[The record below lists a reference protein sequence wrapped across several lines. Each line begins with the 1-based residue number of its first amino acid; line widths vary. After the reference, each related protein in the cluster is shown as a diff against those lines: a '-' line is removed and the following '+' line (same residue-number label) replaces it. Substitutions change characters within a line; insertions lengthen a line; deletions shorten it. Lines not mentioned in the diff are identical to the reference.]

1 MQFGICTSID
11 HAPAAKA
18 AGWDYIEESVQA
30 LLEGLVPDAQWTGAA
45 KVKRSA
51 LPVLTANLLVPAA
64 LKITG
69 PDADME
75 GTLRPYIATAARR
88 AKQVGIETLV
98 FGSGGARN
106 VPEGFDRGRAFQ
118 QLVAFARMAG
128 EEAARAGV
136 TIVVEPLNRGECNV
150 INSVAEAME
159 IVRAAN
165 HRNFRCLVDSYHL
178 WVENEPLEN
187 VKDAM
192 EHIAHVHVADKDGRV
207 APGESGTAD
216 YVPLF
221 RVLHKGGYRGRI
233 SVEATN
239 FDIPTA
245 APRVLNF
252 LKQQWS
258 AASTNN

>member
-98 FGSGGARN
+98 FGSGGGGDGSG
-106 VPEGFDRGRAFQ
+106 GFGRGRA
-118 QLVAFARMAG
+118 VPEVG
-128 EEAARAGV
+128 GV
-136 TIVVEPLNRGECNV
+136 
-150 INSVAEAME
+150 
-159 IVRAAN
+159 
-165 HRNFRCLVDSYHL
+165 
-178 WVENEPLEN
+178 
-187 VKDAM
+187 
-192 EHIAHVHVADKDGRV
+192 
-207 APGESGTAD
+207 
-216 YVPLF
+216 
-221 RVLHKGGYRGRI
+221 GGVGGGGGG
-233 SVEATN
+233 
-239 FDIPTA
+239 
-245 APRVLNF
+245 
-252 LKQQWS
+252 WGGGG
-258 AASTNN
+258 